1 MKLAGLDI
9 GTTTLCGLL
18 LEADTGDILSVA
30 TEPNAFGLP
39 GATPWEA
46 LQDPDAIFAAATRI
60 LDGLLASRGH
70 KGGSGGGS
78 GRIGGGGGSGR
89 IGGIGVAGQMH
100 GILYVDRDGRAVS
113 PLFTWQDGR
122 GDQGLEGTTYAGLLS
137 QALGRPVSTG
147 MGFVTHYFNLRNGL
161 VPRGAASLCTIADYV
176 AMRLAHVKAPVMD
189 ATNAASLGCFDLRR
203 LELRRD
209 AMSTLDIDGAIFPRL
224 STSYPALGEARNG
237 TPVFAALG
245 DNQASFLGSVR
256 DVRGSLLC
264 NIGTGSQI
272 SLFSDDC
279 LDIPGIDTR
288 PFPLG
293 GYIGVGAA
301 LCGGKAYALLHD
313 FFQRTLRLFTGTEGS
328 ASWEA
333 MNAIEAASLG
343 TSGRLTVDTRF
354 SGTRAD
360 PGVRG
365 SIANLGMETFTPEH
379 LIVGAREGIAAEL
392 LGFYERFPETACAAV
407 TALVGS
413 GNGIRLNPG
422 LQKVFEGR
430 LGMRMRVPAHRE
442 ETSFGAAL
450 LAGVAGK
457 ALPDLAAAGRL
468 VRYLTD

>member
-1 MKLAGLDI
+1 M
-9 GTTTLCGLL
+9 
-18 LEADTGDILSVA
+18 S
-30 TEPNAFGLP
+30 
-39 GATPWEA
+39 
-46 LQDPDAIFAAATRI
+46 
-60 LDGLLASRGH
+60 
-70 KGGSGGGS
+70 
-78 GRIGGGGGSGR
+78 GGGGGSGR
-89 IGGIGVAGQMH
+89 IGGISVAGQMH
-100 GILYVDRDGRAVS
+100 GILYVDREGRAVS

-122 GDQGLEGTTYAGLLS
+122 GDQELEGTTYAGMLS
-137 QALGRPVSTG
+137 EALGRPVSTG
-147 MGFVTHYFNLRNGL
+147 MGFVTHYYNVKNGL
-161 VPRGAASLCTIADYV
+161 VPRSAACLCTIADYV
-176 AMRLAHVKAPVMD
+176 AMRLAHAQAPVMD
-189 ATNAASLGCFDLRR
+189 ATNAASLGCFDLRS
-203 LELRRD
+203 LEFRCD
-209 AMSTLDIDGAIFPRL
+209 AMSALDIDGAIFPRV
-224 STSYPALGEARNG
+224 STSYFALGETRNG

-279 LDIPGIDTR
+279 LDVPGIDTR

-301 LCGGKAYALLHD
+301 LCGGRAYSLLHD
-313 FFQRTLRLFTGTEGS
+313 FFERTLRLFTGTEVS

-333 MNAIEAASLG
+333 MNAIETASLG

-354 SGTRAD
+354 GGTRAD
-360 PGVRG
+360 PGARG

-379 LIVGAREGIAAEL
+379 LIVGVREGIAAEL
-392 LGFYERFPETACAAV
+392 LGFYERFPEAARGAV

-422 LQKVFEGR
+422 LQKVFEAR
-430 LGMRMRVPAHRE
+430 LRMKMRVPAHRE

-457 ALPDLAAAGRL
+457 VLPDLAAAGRL
-468 VRYLTD
+468 VRYLAE

>member
-1 MKLAGLDI
+1 MRLAGLDI

-39 GATPWEA
+39 GTAPWEA
-46 LQDPDAIFAAATRI
+46 LQDPDAIFDAAARI
-60 LDGLLASRGH
+60 LDGLLASHGH
-70 KGGSGGGS
+70 MGGG
-78 GRIGGGGGSGR
+78 GR

-100 GILYVDRDGRAVS
+100 GILYVDGDGRAVS

-122 GDQGLEGTTYAGLLS
+122 GDQELEGTTYAGMLS
-137 QALGRPVSTG
+137 EALGRPVGTG
-147 MGFVTHYFNLRNGL
+147 MGFVTHYYNVKNGL
-161 VPRGAASLCTIADYV
+161 VPRGAACLCTIADYV
-176 AMRLAHVKAPVMD
+176 AMRLAHAQAPVMD
-189 ATNAASLGCFDLRR
+189 ATNAASLGCIDLRR
-203 LELRRD
+203 LEFRRD
-209 AMSTLDIDGAIFPRL
+209 AMSALDIDGAIFPRV
-224 STSYPALGEARNG
+224 STYCPALGEARNG

-256 DVRGSLLC
+256 DMRGSLLC

-279 LDIPGIDTR
+279 LDVPGIDTR

-301 LCGGKAYALLHD
+301 LCGGRAYSLLHD
-313 FFQRTLRLFTGTEGS
+313 FFQRTLRLFSGGS
-328 ASWEA
+328 GSGQAPPSSA
-333 MNAIEAASLG
+333 YDLMNTVNEERLG
-343 TSGRLTVDTRF
+343 ATARLTVDTRF
-354 SGTRAD
+354 SGTRTD
-360 PGVRG
+360 PGIRG
-365 SIANLGMETFTPEH
+365 SIANMGMETFTPEH
-379 LIVGAREGIAAEL
+379 LIVGVREGIAAEL
-392 LGFYERFPETACAAV
+392 LGFYERFPEAARGAV

-457 ALPDLAAAGRL
+457 VLPDLAAAGRL
-468 VRYLTD
+468 VRYLTE

>member
-18 LEADTGDILSVA
+18 LEADSGDILSVA

-39 GATPWEA
+39 GTAPWEA
-46 LQDPDAIFAAATRI
+46 LQDPDAIFSAAARI
-60 LDGLLASRGH
+60 LDGFLEAHGN
-70 KGGSGGGS
+70 
-78 GRIGGGGGSGR
+78 

-100 GILYVDRDGRAVS
+100 GILYVDREGSAVS
-113 PLFTWQDGR
+113 PLFTWLDGR
-122 GDQGLEGTTYAGLLS
+122 GERDLENGKTCAGLLS
-137 QALGRPVSTG
+137 EALGRPVSTG
-147 MGFVTHYFNLRNGL
+147 MGFVTHYYNVRNGL
-161 VPRGAASLCTIADYV
+161 VPRRAAGLCTIADYV
-176 AMRLAHVKAPVMD
+176 ALRLAHAQAPVMD

-203 LELRRD
+203 LEFRRD
-209 AMSTLDIDGAIFPRL
+209 AMSALDIDGAIFPSV
-224 STSYPALGEARNG
+224 STSYPALGEARTG

-264 NIGTGSQI
+264 NVGTGSQI
-272 SLFSDDC
+272 SLFSDEC
-279 LDIPGIDTR
+279 LDVPGIDTR

-301 LCGGKAYALLHD
+301 LCGGRAYALLHD
-313 FFQRTLRLFTGTEGS
+313 FFLRTVQLFSGGSGAAAQGGS
-328 ASWEA
+328 ARSAAGWDV
-333 MNAIEAASLG
+333 MNAVDEERLGAAA
-343 TSGRLTVDTRF
+343 RLTVDTRF

-365 SIANLGMETFTPEH
+365 SIANLGPETFTPEH
-379 LIVGAREGIAAEL
+379 LIVGVREGIADEL
-392 LGFYERFPETACAAV
+392 LGFYERFPEAARGAV

-457 ALPDLAAAGRL
+457 ILPDLAAAGRL
-468 VRYLTD
+468 VRYLSE